1 MIAKRRT
8 KLGLPPVSPLMPS
21 AAGAP
26 KAKASQAE
34 LRDRRRKRLPI
45 HLTGTFN
52 LAVEVR
58 DVCTP
63 AAYATSKLPE
73 PRAARRLVEAVNE
86 AVAELVHVG
95 SGVAAASSAVDGQT
109 RRAAADLAARPT
121 QPEITAEMLI
131 SGSWA
136 DVLADYA
143 EQVSGAL
150 SVVLDRAHP
159 PDAYALRGELSASE
173 RLERALRALDS
184 AVLSLER
191 AVPKIA
197 QRQSLP
203 SIEDWNRQ
211 QRERQATE
219 RAERV
224 TRRLARI
231 GAPT

>member
-26 KAKASQAE
+26 KAKASQAQ

-45 HLTGTFN
+45 HLTGIFN

-86 AVAELVHVG
+86 AVAELVHLG
-95 SGVAAASSAVDGQT
+95 SGAAAASSAVDGQT

-143 EQVSGAL
+143 EQVSAPL

-173 RLERALRALDS
+173 RVERGLRGLDS
-184 AVLSLER
+184 AVLDLER
-191 AVPKIA
+191 HIPRIA

-211 QRERQATE
+211 QRERADAA

-224 TRRLARI
+224 LAKL
-231 GAPT
+231 GVAK

>member
-1 MIAKRRT
+1 MILQRRHGRT
-8 KLGLPPVSPLMPS
+8 PALNPPALE
-21 AAGAP
+21 AGVDD
-26 KAKASQAE
+26 QVHQ
-34 LRDRRRKRLPI
+34 RDRRRKRLRT
-45 HLTGTFN
+45 HLAGGFD
-52 LAVEVR
+52 LSREVR

-63 AAYATSKLPE
+63 VAYATSKLPE

-95 SGVAAASSAVDGQT
+95 SGLVAESSAVDGQT

-143 EQVSGAL
+143 EQVSAPL

-173 RLERALRALDS
+173 RVERGLRGLDS

-224 TRRLARI
+224 TRRLARM